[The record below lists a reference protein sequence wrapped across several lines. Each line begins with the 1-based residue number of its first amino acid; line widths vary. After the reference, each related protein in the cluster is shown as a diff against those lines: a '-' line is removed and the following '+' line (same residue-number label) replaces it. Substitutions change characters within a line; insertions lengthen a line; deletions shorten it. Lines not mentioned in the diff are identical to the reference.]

1 MTVVTYLKNMP
12 AWARWMLYA
21 VVGVFVL
28 NVVQGFDDTSLLTA
42 EGTIAGDAAVGRA
55 DPAGR
60 SRRPVRRAGRRGQHR
75 PRRHDD
81 ARHLVR
87 RMGRAAVRA
96 VVGTVARCARRRR
109 WADLLHAIATVQFGV
124 DHVISG
130 VAINILGPGVA
141 RFLSSEI
148 FAEEVQGAGGSITQS
163 PRVPTVGRFTFP
175 FLAGGDLFGW
185 KTPDILGWFE
195 KKDWFFV
202 SDIAGIARG
211 LTSNMSWVTLF
222 ALVMVPFSAWL
233 LWRTRFGL
241 RLRICGE
248 RPEAGEAQGINI
260 YFYKY
265 VGVIIS
271 GALAGLAGAFIA
283 SQELSGIYKEGQT
296 TGRGFIGMAALI
308 FGNWRPT
315 GIFGG
320 AMLFGYPFALKLQDL
335 NGKASHALLLVTAIA
350 MFAVMV
356 WAMLRKNT
364 QRHGAGRSVRRWLR
378 WRGTCSPRPHPT
390 GGPRSCRTSSCLV
403 VLIFFTKRLRPPA
416 ADGQVYRKGEA
427 LGS

>member
-1 MTVVTYLKNMP
+1 MTVVTFLKNLP

-42 EGTIAGDAAVGRA
+42 EGTTRAMLRWGVPILLAGLGGLFAE
-55 DPAGR
+55 
-60 SRRPVRRAGRRGQHR
+60 RAGVVNIGLEGMMVLGTWFG
-75 PRRHDD
+75 
-81 ARHLVR
+81 AWGALTYGAWWGLLIGALGGA
-87 RMGRAAVRA
+87 MG
-96 VVGTVARCARRRR
+96 G
-109 WADLLHAIATVQFGV
+109 LLHAIATVQFGV

-130 VAINILGPGVA
+130 VAINILGPGIT

-148 FAEEVQGAGGSITQS
+148 FAVKYKDAGGSITQS
-163 PRVPTVGRFTFP
+163 PRVPTVGRMTFP
-175 FLAGGDLFGW
+175 FLAGGDLGSW
-185 KTPDILGWFE
+185 KTPDVLGWFS

-202 SDIAGIARG
+202 SDVAAILRG
-211 LTSNMSWVTLF
+211 LVSNMSWVTVITLAF
-222 ALVMVPFSAWL
+222 LPVCTWL

-241 RLRICGE
+241 RLRISGE

-265 VGVIIS
+265 VGVIVS

-283 SQELSGIYKEGQT
+283 SQELSGVYKEGGT
-296 TGRGFIGMAALI
+296 TGRGFIGLAALI
-308 FGNWRPT
+308 FGNWRPM
-315 GIFGG
+315 GVFGG

-335 NGKASHALLLVTAIA
+335 DGKASHALLLVTAIA

-356 WAMLRKNT
+356 WALLRRNT
-364 QRHGAGRSVRRWLR
+364 SDTALAAVFGGAALLWYLLVE
-378 WRGTCSPRPHPT
+378 TPPT
-390 GGPRSCRTSSCLV
+390 WWAAILPYVIVLV

-427 LGS
+427 